1 MSKSRYRGGAN
12 MSARDVV
19 KIDTCGVPT
28 PHMGPWVR
36 IGAAKNKPRYA
47 LPNCCSIP
55 DAELIRL
62 HVQEKKNAT
71 ELAKLTGETPR
82 FMRAKLRSK
91 SMKRC
96 FRKNFRSKRRDIDM
110 QELLIRYEIGYSTR
124 EIASFFKVG
133 KNTIMRRLRSAGRR
147 LDYKTPVAYARAKI
161 AHGQRTAVE
170 MKKFGLRTKMKK
182 ADGGLF
188 DW

>member
-1 MSKSRYRGGAN
+1 
-12 MSARDVV
+12 MSAEDVV

-28 PHMGPWVR
+28 PRMGPWVR

-55 DAELIRL
+55 DVELIRL
-62 HVQEKKNAT
+62 HVQEKKTAT

-91 SMKRC
+91 GMKRC
-96 FRKNFRSKRRDIDM
+96 YRNNYHPIRKQIDER
-110 QELLIRYEIGYSTR
+110 ELLLRYELGYSPNEMR
-124 EIASFFKVG
+124 DFFKVSG
-133 KNTIMRRLRSAGRR
+133 PTIRARLRMLGRR
-147 LDYKTPVAYARAKI
+147 RDYKTSVQYDKGKI
-161 AHGQRTAVE
+161 AHHIKTEAIL
-170 MKKFGLRTKMKK
+170 KKYGHRTKMKK